1 MSEQQKEHKPDTKHQ
16 EPPNHPPAPPSHRP
30 EPKEPPRPPE
40 HRPVA

>member
-1 MSEQQKEHKPDTKHQ
+1 MSEQQKEHKPEHQ
-16 EPPNHPPAPPSHRP
+16 ESPNHPPAPPSHRP